1 MALDK
6 RLAGKVA
13 LITGAASGIGLACA
27 KRFAQEGAVTL
38 GLDLQAT
45 PDWDQVE
52 DVAPASDFFVTNVC
66 NFAMLQDVVATV
78 LKKHARID
86 ILVTAAG
93 VATGGP
99 VHLLP
104 EEEWDRVLDVNLK
117 GTFLT
122 AKAVLPAMV
131 AQRAGSVITLG
142 SVEGIVGMEG
152 GSAYNASK
160 GGVILLTKNMA
171 LDYAGRGIRVNCIC
185 PGFIETPLMQA
196 AVGAEALAA
205 QREKIL
211 YQHKLGR
218 FGRPEEIA
226 GAAFFLAS
234 EDSSFMTGQSL
245 VIDGG
250 YIAGLRVGFAELMG
264 LGPSR

>member
-1 MALDK
+1 MAQDQ

-13 LITGAASGIGLACA
+13 LITGAGSGIGLACA
-27 KRFAQEGAVTL
+27 KRFAQEGAVVA
-38 GLDLQAT
+38 GLDLQA
-45 PDWDQVE
+45 PSGWAE
-52 DVAPASDFFVTNVC
+52 IARGAPTTDFFVADVC
-66 NFAMLQDVVATV
+66 DLSAQQEVVAELV
-78 LKKHARID
+78 QKHARID

-104 EEEWDRVLDVNLK
+104 EAEWDRVINVNLK

-122 AKAVLPAMV
+122 AKAVLPTMV
-131 AQRAGSVITLG
+131 AQRAGSVITIG

-160 GGVILLTKNMA
+160 GGVVLLTKNMA

-185 PGFIETPLMQA
+185 PGFIETPLLHA
-196 AVGAEALAA
+196 AVGAEALSA
-205 QREKIL
+205 QREKIR

-218 FGRPEEIA
+218 FGKPEEIA

-234 EDSSFMTGQSL
+234 EDSSFVTGQNL
-245 VIDGG
+245 VVDGG

-264 LGPSR
+264 LA

>member
-1 MALDK
+1 MTQDQ

-13 LITGAASGIGLACA
+13 LITGAGSGIGLACA
-27 KRFAQEGAVTL
+27 KRFADEGAVVV
-38 GLDLQAT
+38 GLDLQTT
-45 PDWDQVE
+45 PAWAE
-52 DVAPASDFFVTNVC
+52 IERCAPAADFFVADVC
-66 NFAMLQDVVATV
+66 QLQAQQEIVAAVV
-78 LKKHARID
+78 KKHARID

-104 EEEWDRVLDVNLK
+104 EAEWDRVLDVNLK
-117 GTFLT
+117 GTFLA
-122 AKAVLPAMV
+122 AKAVLPTMV

-160 GGVILLTKNMA
+160 GGVVLLTKNMA

-185 PGFIETPLMQA
+185 PGFIETPLMRA
-196 AVGAEALAA
+196 AVGAEALTPH
-205 QREKIL
+205 REKIL

-218 FGRPEEIA
+218 FGKPEEIA

-234 EDSSFMTGQSL
+234 DDSSFVTGQNL
-245 VIDGG
+245 VVDGG
-250 YIAGLRVGFAELMG
+250 YLAGLRVGFAELMG
-264 LGPSR
+264 LA